1 MLCHRDRQM
10 TKPEARRPLR
20 PPGYDGMGPAAALPL
35 LDRWGASTSS
45 WRLASS
51 PMALV
56 TRPYR
61 LPPRAARGLSP
72 ARRSTKLRSDS
83 GPIRIDP
90 ATR

>member
-1 MLCHRDRQM
+1 MLCHHDRRM

-20 PPGYDGMGPAAALPL
+20 PTGYDGMGPAAALPL
-35 LDRWGASTSS
+35 LDRWRASTSS

-61 LPPRAARGLSP
+61 FPPRAASPWIRRFYVCAFETFETSHGL
-72 ARRSTKLRSDS
+72 
-83 GPIRIDP
+83 
-90 ATR
+90 